1 ETPVPGAEISA
12 ALAKHGFLAGPALG
26 RWFPELDNC
35 LLIAVTE
42 KRTEDD
48 IRGLAEAIEKEMAER

>member
-1 ETPVPGAEISA
+1 MPAGELA
-12 ALAKHGFLAGPALG
+12 ASLARKGLLVGPDLG
-26 RWFPELDNC
+26 RFYDGLDHH

-48 IRGLAEAIEKEMAER
+48 IKALAEAIEKEMAER